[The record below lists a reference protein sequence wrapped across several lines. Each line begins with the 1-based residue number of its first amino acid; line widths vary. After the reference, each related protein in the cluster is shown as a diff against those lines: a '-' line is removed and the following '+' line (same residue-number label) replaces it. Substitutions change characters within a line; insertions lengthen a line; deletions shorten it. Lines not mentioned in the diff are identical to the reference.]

1 MENATTHKKNAKGER
16 VLFGNFQQLEK
27 MFFISNLIFHRQG
40 ENKLSKFDQ
49 IKSDYIQLNF
59 VFASQGIRTK
69 KNRKKTR
76 YVQWNYKI

>member
-1 MENATTHKKNAKGER
+1 MQQPTKNAKGER

-49 IKSDYIQLNF
+49 NKICLYSTQFCVCQPKDKD
-59 VFASQGIRTK
+59 K
-69 KNRKKTR
+69 KKTTSRKKTR
-76 YVQWNYKI
+76 YVQ